1 MTHYV
6 KWLAVAVAV
15 LLLATSSFAPANA
28 QGLSHRPF
36 VHAYNTTDDLET
48 AAAAVRSSLVSAGL
62 TIAGEYNPY
71 EGALVI
77 AATSEALQAAAS
89 ATDYGAYGVVQR
101 VSLTAMGEGENA
113 HIQVTYTN
121 PVYMAK
127 AYRMRGDLAEVRE
140 VLEGALGVEADYGSK
155 KA

>member
-62 TIAGEYNPY
+62 TDRRG
-71 EGALVI
+71 
-77 AATSEALQAAAS
+77 
-89 ATDYGAYGVVQR
+89 
-101 VSLTAMGEGENA
+101 
-113 HIQVTYTN
+113 IQ
-121 PVYMAK
+121 P
-127 AYRMRGDLAEVRE
+127 L
-140 VLEGALGVEADYGSK
+140 
-155 KA
+155 